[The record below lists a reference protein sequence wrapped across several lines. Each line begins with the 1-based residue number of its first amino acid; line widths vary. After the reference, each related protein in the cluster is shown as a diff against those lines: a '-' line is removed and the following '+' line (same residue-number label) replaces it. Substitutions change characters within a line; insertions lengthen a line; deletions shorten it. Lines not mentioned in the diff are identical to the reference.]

1 VEAARAEGRSTRQA
15 PIDIDALQPT
25 PTTRP
30 ITGRTQQSTNALER
44 TSALAEREIT
54 RVEQAQERAHLQA
67 VNRERAAAAAAQ
79 AAAAAAA
86 KIPGMAIN
94 GRQQFHE
101 SDEMQRL
108 NKVWA
113 SQESMRYSR
122 ASNDDAKMYGGVKY
136 ERKANGPFTGKLVSQ
151 GTIINIDGEDYVEYR
166 VLTKPSFF

>member
-1 VEAARAEGRSTRQA
+1 MDIEAV
-15 PIDIDALQPT
+15 QPN
-25 PTTRP
+25 PATRP

-54 RVEQAQERAHLQA
+54 RVEQAQERAHLQV

-94 GRQQFHE
+94 GRRQFHE
-101 SDEMQRL
+101 SHEMQRL

-113 SQESMRYSR
+113 SQEDMRSSR
-122 ASNDDAKMYGGVKY
+122 ASTDDAKVYDGVKY